1 MGLITHIDIKWI
13 SKDIY
18 TDDMRDMRG
27 IVSGYLI
34 FNQTPFTLNND
45 YLMERVNRFYQ
56 LNQTSEGP
64 SKF

>member
-1 MGLITHIDIKWI
+1 M
-13 SKDIY
+13 
-18 TDDMRDMRG
+18 DDMRDMGGG
-27 IVSGYLI
+27 IVSGYPTS
-34 FNQTPFTLNND
+34 NQTPFTLYND